1 MKMSRR
7 PRSRSSLSS
16 SRRGRWLAV
25 LALVVPMTLLVAPS
39 ASAADGPFN
48 IDGVVPDAGATELE
62 DPEGNVKEL
71 GPLNTNTTKIGVDPR
86 RRRADPRVDE
96 PERPGRPASGV
107 ARHPSARATKD
118 WLYFAWERDASNG
131 SGFIAY
137 EFMKD
142 PPPAACDYDTR
153 ASGRTSRT
161 SATPGTTAGPG
172 TS

>member
-1 MKMSRR
+1 M
-7 PRSRSSLSS
+7 SS

-48 IDGVVPDAGATELE
+48 IDGIVPDAGATQLE

-71 GPLNTNTTKIGVDPR
+71 GPLNCNTTKIGVIHADALPTLGLTNPNGQVDL
-86 RRRADPRVDE
+86 RRAWLDT
-96 PERPGRPASGV
+96 EREG
-107 ARHPSARATKD
+107 TKD
-118 WLYFAWERDASNG
+118 WLYFAWERDANSG

-142 PPPAACDYDTR
+142 PPPAACDYGTR
-153 ASGRTSRT
+153 PPTTSRT